1 MGYIQVQFYQNDFNN
16 NYCGGVARADKVKQ
30 MLSRTS
36 KGWQWQKG
44 LDKGWQVLAWSNKGK
59 HMLARK
65 IHSENIEYNKIIMT
79 YSLQIHCLSQVV
91 IECTYS

>member
-16 NYCGGVARADKVKQ
+16 NYCGGGARADKVKQ

-44 LDKGWQVLAWSNKGK
+44 LDKGWQELAWSSMVLHGPTR
-59 HMLARK
+59 HYGSLESYFQVMSL
-65 IHSENIEYNKIIMT
+65 NIMEGF
-79 YSLQIHCLSQVV
+79 
-91 IECTYS
+91 

>member
-44 LDKGWQVLAWSNKGK
+44 LDKGW
-59 HMLARK
+59 
-65 IHSENIEYNKIIMT
+65 
-79 YSLQIHCLSQVV
+79 
-91 IECTYS
+91 